1 MGEGGEL
8 IEIVLVVNDEELT
21 ETGEMAIKRFVLH
34 CFWSSDKVE
43 GIQMFVW
50 ERKREI
56 EREREAEIETERE
69 REAERFNMLWKKMLR
84 KNCNETNIQK

>member
-1 MGEGGEL
+1 MEEGGEL
-8 IEIVLVVNDEELT
+8 IEIVLVVNDEVLT

-34 CFWSSDKVE
+34 CFGAQIKSKE
-43 GIQMFVW
+43 YKCLCGR
-50 ERKREI
+50 EREI
-56 EREREAEIETERE
+56 ERERERGRDRDRE